1 MDLNRI
7 ATFVRVVEKE
17 SFTAA
22 AAALGVPK
30 SSVSRSVA
38 RLEEELG
45 VQLLQ
50 RTTRKLSLTDAGR
63 DYFQRAR
70 LALDGLDEANAA
82 VSESGANPHGVVR
95 VTAPVD
101 VGVLMLADIVA
112 AFVRKH
118 PGIRI
123 DLSLSSRVENLVD
136 DGFDLAVRAGRLV
149 DSSLIARKVGAA
161 DMALF
166 ASPAYLKRRGRPKKL
181 ADLAAHDCVIFRPS
195 EGSAKW
201 RLTGPGGDTTVDV
214 NGVVSVDDMMFMQR
228 AVVAGIGIGA
238 IPRLPIQCKKEDLVR
253 VLPEYTITGAALHAV
268 WPASRHV
275 PARVALFRDFV
286 IASFAAM
293 RWDDH

>member
-30 SSVSRSVA
+30 SSVSRSIA
-38 RLEEELG
+38 RLEEEIG

-70 LALDGLDEANAA
+70 IALDGLDEATAA
-82 VSESGANPHGVVR
+82 VSESGVKPQGVVR
-95 VTAPVD
+95 VTAPGD

-112 AFVRKH
+112 EFVKKY

-123 DLSLSSRVENLVD
+123 DLSLTSRRVNLVD
-136 DGFDLAVRAGRLV
+136 EGFDMAVRAGRMA
-149 DSSLIARKVGAA
+149 DSSLIARKLGAA
-161 DMALF
+161 DMGLF

-181 ADLAAHDCVIFRPS
+181 AELASHDCIFFRS
-195 EGSAKW
+195 SDSGTKW
-201 RLTGPGGDTTVDV
+201 RLTGPDGETSVEV
-214 NGVVSVDDMMFMQR
+214 NAIVSVDDMMFMQR
-228 AVVAGIGIGA
+228 AVLAGIGIGS
-238 IPRLPIQCKKEDLVR
+238 IPRLPLQCKKDDLVR
-253 VLPEYTITGAALHAV
+253 VLPEFTIAGASLNAV

-286 IASFAAM
+286 IASFSTM
-293 RWDDH
+293 QWDER